1 MSFPKMS
8 QNGTKSRP
16 VSNVPSFGNRTPSSV
31 RRVLDPS
38 EAAKSFHNGNR
49 EEQFEIKGWLYK
61 WTNYIKGYKKRWFVL
76 DNGLLYYYKN
86 KAEKAKKC
94 RGSISLHN
102 SHIYTEDRCNFVVS
116 NFARTK
122 VFYLRG
128 SSDVERQQWVSA
140 LDLAKSNALQRM
152 EFIDGCIED
161 IENPMIG
168 NNDTKTKG
176 HENIDKEE
184 LCVVLENLSSK
195 LDVLKTCS
203 LLVDKHRL
211 ALQHSLSELEISD
224 NVSETMTPANK
235 DSNFTANRNVRI
247 TAANKRA
254 QLLSLTC
261 DAMVNASVD
270 FFEQCQSN
278 CRRWQAILKNERDI
292 RDNLENMVQQL
303 AKQHSQLETIVQRK
317 YSVQNCTSENN
328 NLRAGE

>member
-38 EAAKSFHNGNR
+38 EAANSFHNGNR
-49 EEQFEIKGWLYK
+49 EEQFETKGWLYK

-86 KAEKAKKC
+86 KVEKAKKC

-152 EFIDGCIED
+152 ECIDKCIED
-161 IENPMIG
+161 IENPMI
-168 NNDTKTKG
+168 
-176 HENIDKEE
+176 
-184 LCVVLENLSSK
+184 
-195 LDVLKTCS
+195 
-203 LLVDKHRL
+203 R
-211 ALQHSLSELEISD
+211 
-224 NVSETMTPANK
+224 
-235 DSNFTANRNVRI
+235 
-247 TAANKRA
+247 
-254 QLLSLTC
+254 
-261 DAMVNASVD
+261 
-270 FFEQCQSN
+270 
-278 CRRWQAILKNERDI
+278 
-292 RDNLENMVQQL
+292 
-303 AKQHSQLETIVQRK
+303 
-317 YSVQNCTSENN
+317 
-328 NLRAGE
+328 